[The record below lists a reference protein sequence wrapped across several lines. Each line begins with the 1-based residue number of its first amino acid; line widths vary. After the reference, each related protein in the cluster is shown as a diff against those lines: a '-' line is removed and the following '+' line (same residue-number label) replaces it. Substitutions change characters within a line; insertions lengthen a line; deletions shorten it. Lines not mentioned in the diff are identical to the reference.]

1 MSESTL
7 TILDVGHGNSTILRH
22 DESVVVIDAGPR
34 AGLLQHLVEQGISCI
49 DVLLISHADEDHI
62 GGLIGIL
69 GSKEVELRCVRL
81 NTDSLQG
88 SAIWDDLLY
97 ELSQTASEGR
107 IEFNPVLTDHDNGV
121 FDQGSVAIEIL
132 GPSTY
137 LAGRGPGQ
145 RYRGASGPR
154 IHTNSISAVIRILK
168 DGHPIA
174 LLPGDLDEVGL
185 DDLDHRKVDLS
196 APVLVFPHHG
206 GSAGQRVDMSAFAA
220 RLCDLVKPSTVAFS
234 IGRGDRYETPKPEV
248 VAAIRE
254 CTPEIRI
261 ACTQLSKQCA
271 SSLPNRNSPH
281 LNEVFAKGRERCKCC
296 AGTLVI
302 ELLTPEKLLLPLY
315 SEHRAFITLNA
326 PTALCQQEL

>member
-7 TILDVGHGNSTILRH
+7 TILDVGHGNSTVLRH
-22 DESVVVIDAGPR
+22 DESVVVIDAGPK
-34 AGLLQHLVEQGISCI
+34 AGLLHYLVEQDISCI

-62 GGLIGIL
+62 GGLVGIL
-69 GSKEVELRCVRL
+69 SSEEIELRCVRL

-97 ELSQTASEGR
+97 ELSQSASEGR
-107 IEFNPVLTDHDNGV
+107 IDFNPVLTDRDSGT

-132 GPSTY
+132 GPSRY

-168 DGHPIA
+168 DGDPIA

-185 DDLDHRKVDLS
+185 SDLIDREVDLS

-206 GSAGQRVDMSAFAA
+206 GSAGQRVDMSTFTAS
-220 RLCDLVKPSTVAFS
+220 LCQLVKPRTVAFS
-234 IGRGDRYETPKPEV
+234 IGRGDSHERPKPEV
-248 VAAIRE
+248 VASIRE
-254 CTPEIRI
+254 CTSEIHI

-271 SSLPNRNSPH
+271 SSLPDGNSPH
-281 LNEVFAKGRERCKCC
+281 LNEVFAKGHERCKCC
-296 AGTLVI
+296 AGTLII
-302 ELLTPEKLLLPLY
+302 ELDTPEKLLPLFL
-315 SEHRAFITLNA
+315 EHRAFITLNA
-326 PTALCQQEL
+326 PTALCRQEL